1 MDMYNYLVSIKEAMN
16 LVNTNVF
23 SKKPKKVLL
32 KNALELFLAEDIFSP
47 INMPPFNQ
55 SAMDG
60 FAVLFDETHQNNFVL
75 VDEIKAGDNNKRTLN
90 IGEAVRIFTG
100 APTPTNANAVIMQEN
115 TSVENSIL
123 NIDDTL
129 TDYKN
134 IRLEGEQIKQRQIA
148 LHKGDK
154 LNPAAI
160 GFLATLGITEVSVY
174 PKPKISIVV
183 TGNELVAP
191 GTPLAFGQI
200 YESNAIMLETALAK
214 KGFKDITLVKVKD
227 DYEATR
233 TALNNVIEQSDL
245 VLISG
250 GISVGDYDFVGKA
263 LLELKTEQIFYKIK
277 QKPGKPLFFGK
288 NQNTVIFALPGN
300 PASALTCYYIYI
312 EPALQKMIGNPNYSK
327 PTISLTLSNEYI
339 KNGTRGEFLKAK
351 VTGGEVEILG
361 SQSSAMLNS
370 FAQANALI
378 YLEDDVRMVRKGEKV
393 NTYIID

>member
-1 MDMYNYLVSIKEAMN
+1 MDMNNYLVSIKEAMN
-16 LVNTNVF
+16 LVNTNVL

-32 KNALELFLAEDIFSP
+32 KNALDLFLAENVFSP

-60 FAVLFDETHQNNFVL
+60 FAVLFDKTHQNNFVL

-115 TSVENSIL
+115 TSVENGVL

-129 TDYKN
+129 TDFKN
-134 IRLEGEQIKQRQIA
+134 IRSAGEQIKKKQVA
-148 LHKGDK
+148 LQKGEK

-174 PKPKISIVV
+174 PKPSISIVV
-183 TGNELVAP
+183 TGNELVTP
-191 GTPLAFGQI
+191 GTPLQYGQI
-200 YESNAIMLETALAK
+200 YESNAIMLQTALSK
-214 KGFKDITLVKVKD
+214 KGFTDVTVIKVKD
-227 DYEATR
+227 DYEVTR
-233 TALNNVIEQSDL
+233 AALNDVIKQSDL

-250 GISVGDYDFVGKA
+250 GISVGDYDFVGKV

-288 NQNTVIFALPGN
+288 NQNTIIFALPGN

-312 EPALQKMIGNPNYSK
+312 ESALQKMIGNPNYSK

-351 VTGGEVEILG
+351 VKGDEVEILG

-378 YLEDDVRMVRKGEKV
+378 YLEDDVRMVKKGEKV

>member
-1 MDMYNYLVSIKEAMN
+1 MNNYLVSISEAMEMI
-16 LVNTNVF
+16 NTNVL
-23 SKKPKKVLL
+23 SKKTKKILL
-32 KNALELFLAEDIFSP
+32 KDALDLFLAEDVFSP

-60 FAVLFDETHQNNFVL
+60 FAVLFDETHQNNFTL
-75 VDEIKAGDNNKRTLN
+75 VDEIKAGDNNKRKLN

-115 TSVENSIL
+115 TSVENSVL

-134 IRLEGEQIKQRQIA
+134 IRLEGEQIKQKQVA
-148 LHKGDK
+148 LQKGAK

-160 GFLATLGITEVSVY
+160 GFLATLGITEVSVH
-174 PKPKISIVV
+174 PKPKISIVI
-183 TGNELVAP
+183 TGNELVTP

-200 YESNAIMLETALAK
+200 YESNAIMLQTALAK
-214 KGFKDITLVKVKD
+214 KGFTDITLVKIKD
-227 DYEATR
+227 DYNDTK
-233 TALNNVIEQSDL
+233 TVLSNVIEQSDL

-263 LLELKTEQIFYKIK
+263 LLELKTQQIFYKIK

-312 EPALQKMIGNPNYSK
+312 ESALQKIIGNPNYSK
-327 PTISLTLSNEYI
+327 PTTTLTLSNEYI
-339 KNGTRGEFLKAK
+339 KKGTRGEFLKAK
-351 VTGGEVEILG
+351 ATGSEVEILG

-370 FAQANALI
+370 FAQANALV
-378 YLEDDVRMVRKGEKV
+378 YLEDDVKMVKKGEKV
-393 NTYIID
+393 KTYIID

>member
-1 MDMYNYLVSIKEAMN
+1 MENYLISITEAMS
-16 LVNTNVF
+16 LVNNHTQTL
-23 SKKPKKVLL
+23 PPTKVLL
-32 KNALELFLAEDIFSP
+32 SEALDLFLAEDVFSP

-60 FAVLFDETHQNNFVL
+60 YAVLFDEKHQNNFVL
-75 VDEIKAGDNNKRTLN
+75 VDEIKAGDNNRKNLN

-100 APTPTNANAVIMQEN
+100 AATPINANAVIMQEN
-115 TSVENSIL
+115 TSVKNGVLS
-123 NIDDTL
+123 IDDLL
-129 TDYKN
+129 TNYKN
-134 IRLEGEQIKQRQIA
+134 IRLEGEQIKQHQIA
-148 LHKGDK
+148 LKKGEK

-160 GFLATLGITEVSVY
+160 GFLATLGITKVTVY

-183 TGNELVAP
+183 TGNELIAP
-191 GTPLAFGQI
+191 GTALEFGQI
-200 YESNAIMLETALAK
+200 YESNAIMLQTALAK
-214 KGFKDITLVKVKD
+214 KGFTNVTLHKVKD
-227 DYEATR
+227 DYNATKNTLK
-233 TALNNVIEQSDL
+233 TAINNNDL

-263 LLELKTEQIFYKIK
+263 LLELNTKQIFYKIK

-288 NQNTVIFALPGN
+288 NKNTVVFALPGN

-312 EPALQKMIGNPNYSK
+312 ESALQKMIANPNYGK
-327 PTISLTLSNEYI
+327 QTVPLTLENEYI
-339 KNGTRGEFLKAK
+339 KKGTRGEFLKAK
-351 VTGGEVEILG
+351 VTGNNVTILG

-378 YLEDDVRMVRKGEKV
+378 YLEDDVRMVKKGEKV